1 MLRISY
7 SIFILL
13 YISISGLF
21 TNKVFSQQDE
31 KALLLKAYS
40 YKSIDSLNSFIS
52 AFDTSS
58 IYVKEAIRIRNQ
70 MAYEETK
77 KENTLE
83 AYQEFEKLY
92 PNSIQIHEVKRWI
105 TNKVLKLTIET
116 GDKKELTELL
126 KSTNDPSIIN
136 KAEKEI
142 EKIVFENAREA
153 NSIQAYNN
161 YLDKYPRGD
170 YSKLAKEKLEDL
182 QFEENISSYE
192 IDELMFFLLK
202 YPNHRKHR
210 EIYDTLINITLE
222 RNSIEGMNYL
232 YYNNR
237 YEINFQPTL
246 IEFALNYTKNGRIS
260 SYDDI
265 LSKFPK
271 LINSRAF
278 AKSLKEAKEIDNILS
293 LNTIDERTYKKYP
306 NYFNTI
312 VNDRSLE
319 LIKRYYLYLVSQK
332 KLAQANKYI
341 STLEDDFRVYEFKEL
356 INKPIAPKPNNINMS
371 FTNDSLVMVYAQEKL
386 NNYGRKDLY
395 IAFKEDNYSKSI
407 LLPKT
412 INSKYDEFNP
422 IISPKG
428 DYLYFYSDNGMN
440 IGEYDLYISFN
451 LNKDSY
457 LDWTQPIKVNTIDI
471 KNIRNKYSIG
481 RVINQD
487 NKPIE
492 SLVYID
498 DLNSVK
504 PITRSKSNSINGG
517 FAFLKPDK
525 SFTSI
530 GIRKG
535 SIPISSLEKDNIT
548 LKIHEVEDMITK
560 HKLLT
565 IPSLFDTINCD
576 KLSKA
581 NNKYLEYLATCLS
594 DIDYSL
600 TISVHTQHSY
610 KDMNDEELSSL
621 QANLIKELLISY
633 GMKSYKI
640 IVAGYGKQNPL
651 IGWEGKNRIEIGFIN
666 LIKE

>member
-13 YISISGLF
+13 YIGISGLF

-210 EIYDTLINITLE
+210 EIYDTLIDITLE

-278 AKSLKEAKEIDNILS
+278 AKSLKEAKEIDNIIS

-319 LIKRYYLYLVSQK
+319 LVKRYYLYLVSQR

-356 INKPIAPKPNNINMS
+356 INKPLSPKPNNINMS
-371 FTNDSLVMVYAQEKL
+371 FTKDSLVMVYAQEKL

-412 INSKYDEFNP
+412 INSKYEEFNP

-535 SIPISSLEKDNIT
+535 SIPVPSLEKDNIT

-581 NNKYLEYLATCLS
+581 NMKYLEYLATCLS

-621 QANLIKELLISY
+621 QANIIKELLISY

>member
-210 EIYDTLINITLE
+210 EIYDTLIDITLE

-319 LIKRYYLYLVSQK
+319 LVKRYYLYLVSQR

-341 STLEDDFRVYEFKEL
+341 STLEDDFRVYEFKEF

-371 FTNDSLVMVYAQEKL
+371 FTKDSLVMVYAQEKL

-581 NNKYLEYLATCLS
+581 NMKYLEYLATCLS

>member
-210 EIYDTLINITLE
+210 EIYDTLIDITLE

-319 LIKRYYLYLVSQK
+319 LVKRYYLYLVSQR

-581 NNKYLEYLATCLS
+581 NMKYLEYLATCLS

>member
-581 NNKYLEYLATCLS
+581 NMKYLEYLATCLS

-621 QANLIKELLISY
+621 QANIIKELLISY